1 MKTVHQMS
9 SLENSWVV
17 PQNKKTSNIVLQTKA
32 CRTTFMLIRVHLG
45 TPATETLH
53 LLKHMEAPP
62 ICYILQAVLA
72 SFARTC
78 AFSSAHA
85 KKQTKAR
92 HRLLCK
98 VTDAAGP
105 ADVQSE
111 RASHLGSDGQLWQSA
126 SSAFCFHS
134 SASC

>member
-1 MKTVHQMS
+1 
-9 SLENSWVV
+9 
-17 PQNKKTSNIVLQTKA
+17 
-32 CRTTFMLIRVHLG
+32 MLIRVHLG

-98 VTDAAGP
+98 SLTRLALLTCNQKEQVISAQT
-105 ADVQSE
+105 
-111 RASHLGSDGQLWQSA
+111 A
-126 SSAFCFHS
+126 SSGNQPLLLFAFTLQRLADEF
-134 SASC
+134 